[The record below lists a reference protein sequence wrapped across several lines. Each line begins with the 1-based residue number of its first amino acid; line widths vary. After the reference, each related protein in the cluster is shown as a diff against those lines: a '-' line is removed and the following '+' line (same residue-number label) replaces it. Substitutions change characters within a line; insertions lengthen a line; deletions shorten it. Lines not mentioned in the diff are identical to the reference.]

1 MEHKIRS
8 LDEILE
14 LIDNEGAELAA
25 DTVAP
30 AQTID
35 AAFELR
41 EIIRSAEREVNKKKE
56 RLEQLMVVLGLQF
69 EAASTEDCPMTTMG
83 GMRAVATV
91 TEEQMPSVSDWDVF
105 CAYIEENNCSYLLQ
119 KRLSNKAVMEMQAM
133 SEIPGVKIAPVRR
146 IGLRTR

>member
-1 MEHKIRS
+1 MEYKIRS

-14 LIDNEGAELAA
+14 IMELHGAEHPAEV
-25 DTVAP
+25 VAP
-30 AQTID
+30 PQTID

-41 EIIRSAEREVNKKKE
+41 ETIRAAERAVNLQKEKLE
-56 RLEQLMVVLGLQF
+56 RLMIVLGLQF
-69 EAASTEDCPMTTMG
+69 EAASTEDCPLTTMG

-91 TEEQMPSVSDWDVF
+91 TEDDMPSVTDWDVF

-133 SEIPGVKIAPVRR
+133 SEIPGIKVAPVRR
-146 IGLRTR
+146 IALRTR